1 MPRVQTFV
9 IDAFKRLM
17 TNVVCIHGVSAAYE
31 VSYGNVNCA
40 ARTVHGKVQ
49 V

>member
-9 IDAFKRLM
+9 INAFKRLM
-17 TNVVCIHGVSAAYE
+17 TNVICIHGVSAAYE

-40 ARTVHGKVQ
+40 ARTAHGEIHV
-49 V
+49 